1 MRAIHSE
8 TTNNVVRA
16 ISDHTKASTT
26 GEVIFVTHAALMQ
39 SVYWHHRKDW
49 HLIIDEAPQVFY
61 QAEFTLPVNHDDLL
75 PGLEAEPYNV
85 RYSRL
90 VPGDAALLEDIAT
103 NRRGDQVHALFQE
116 FAAKLASNR
125 WDLFVLNEQW
135 ERFQTGQITDGKLLV
150 FGLIDPMVLDGFS
163 TTTIMSANLE
173 CTAAYRYLV
182 QCGHTFQPHKA
193 IASKLRFTSHA
204 NGDLLAIHYAIED
217 GNWSK
222 HKRDRQIELAGD
234 SYSVNELI
242 ICGALDLFGDEQFV
256 WLANKDIEDKDPF
269 GGRGIRLPHTPHGL
283 NSFQH
288 VHNAAVLAA
297 LNPSPALYAFL
308 DEVAHLN
315 SDEVRRAVYH
325 EAAYQ
330 AAGRISTRNLADQTP
345 KHVVVADRYAA
356 EALAE
361 LYPGADVV
369 RLPFASLIPGSAKAG
384 RRRVHASDAA
394 CNAAYRDRRKTDLL
408 AQLDSV
414 NETMCERKLPYTY
427 KDISSRTDGKFGGSV
442 FADIYSKLALDQ
454 ASALAVGD
462 FVAWLRDLHDR
473 IIPKN
478 DAFLWSPAEFDP
490 DMASDTSR
498 GLANIKAIWGI
509 WLDCDGGDLRPDE
522 FAAMFPY
529 LTLVMYNSAS
539 STKVAP
545 RWRAVIPTTCAM
557 TIEVHRDILMQLM
570 KTLNR
575 RGYYSKKQLEKR
587 AQRGLGGKLHGFDPS
602 KFAACSLFYLPVQA
616 AAGRDASF
624 FMTFDGGRRQAI
636 NPYEWINKTIID
648 HRPEPEPEPA
658 QKVRRSMPVT
668 DCPRLRRMRELIAEE
683 EVAGAL
689 SYRVRRRSAAI
700 EKWRYA
706 SPGDGNGAFFQLG
719 VDLDRAGMSPAEID
733 AILQQEAGYARHPS
747 ERLTQIRYII
757 RSLPGSFCRLAA

>member
-1 MRAIHSE
+1 MTTFYGVSAPLASGKTTAAVEFAGRAAQAGEKFIIAQPSINLINQSIRQFQERWPNVAVRAIHSE

-26 GEVIFVTHAALMQ
+26 GEVFFVTHAALMQ

-61 QAEFTLPVNHDDLL
+61 HAEFTLPVNHDDLL
-75 PGLEAEPYNV
+75 PALEIEPYNV

-150 FGLIDPMVLDGFS
+150 FGLIDPVVFDGFS

-173 CTAAYRYLV
+173 CTAAYQYLV

-204 NGDLLAIHYAIED
+204 NGDLLTIHYAIED

-222 HKRDRQIELAGD
+222 HKRDRQIEVAGD

-256 WLANKDIEDKDPF
+256 WLANKDIEGKDPF

-345 KHVVVADRYAA
+345 KHVVVADRAAA

-369 RLPFASLIPGSAKAG
+369 RLPFASLIPESAKAG

-394 CNAAYRDRRKTDLL
+394 RNAAYRDRRKADLL
-408 AQLDSV
+408 AQ
-414 NETMCERKLPYTY
+414 M
-427 KDISSRTDGKFGGSV
+427 
-442 FADIYSKLALDQ
+442 
-454 ASALAVGD
+454 
-462 FVAWLRDLHDR
+462 DR
-473 IIPKN
+473 G
-478 DAFLWSPAEFDP
+478 E
-490 DMASDTSR
+490 
-498 GLANIKAIWGI
+498 
-509 WLDCDGGDLRPDE
+509 
-522 FAAMFPY
+522 
-529 LTLVMYNSAS
+529 
-539 STKVAP
+539 
-545 RWRAVIPTTCAM
+545 
-557 TIEVHRDILMQLM
+557 
-570 KTLNR
+570 
-575 RGYYSKKQLEKR
+575 
-587 AQRGLGGKLHGFDPS
+587 
-602 KFAACSLFYLPVQA
+602 
-616 AAGRDASF
+616 
-624 FMTFDGGRRQAI
+624 
-636 NPYEWINKTIID
+636 
-648 HRPEPEPEPA
+648 
-658 QKVRRSMPVT
+658 
-668 DCPRLRRMRELIAEE
+668 
-683 EVAGAL
+683 
-689 SYRVRRRSAAI
+689 
-700 EKWRYA
+700 
-706 SPGDGNGAFFQLG
+706 
-719 VDLDRAGMSPAEID
+719 
-733 AILQQEAGYARHPS
+733 
-747 ERLTQIRYII
+747 
-757 RSLPGSFCRLAA
+757 